1 MRYSLFAVAAAI
13 ISSVQALTAPVGQP
27 EGNPIHTPGLND
39 LVVAGKPYTITWT
52 PTSEGP
58 ISLVLLRGPS
68 ENVKPIATIVEGIPN
83 SGSYSWTPSTALED
97 DVTHYGIQLIQD
109 KTGFYQYST
118 QFGVSNKKEPVSSS
132 YIAPPAPISSTYA
145 TPSESAKPIQPVEE
159 SPVPEAPKP
168 TIVYSTHTSTITA
181 CDCEESKIPVSSVV
195 VPVPA
200 PTGSGVPPTYNNNT
214 QPGYSAPV
222 PSATQPASVPTF
234 TGAANKLASGSM
246 AVVAAG
252 LVIALF

>member
-1 MRYSLFAVAAAI
+1 
-13 ISSVQALTAPVGQP
+13 
-27 EGNPIHTPGLND
+27 
-39 LVVAGKPYTITWT
+39 
-52 PTSEGP
+52 
-58 ISLVLLRGPS
+58 LVLLRGPS
-68 ENVKPIATIVEGIPN
+68 ENVKPIATIVESIPN
-83 SGSYSWTPSTALED
+83 SGSYSWTPSTSLED

-118 QFGVSNKKEPVSSS
+118 QFGVSNKKAPVVSSAAPVSSS

-145 TPSESAKPIQPVEE
+145 TPSESAKPIEPVEE

-195 VPVPA
+195 IPVPA

-214 QPGYSAPV
+214 QPGHSAPV
-222 PSATQPASVPTF
+222 PSATQSAVPTF

-246 AVVAAG
+246 AMVAAG
-252 LVIALF
+252 LGMLFIGIP